1 MTQLL
6 YPNGNDVAHAT
17 KEAVASAITHR
28 MYDRLRGAGP
38 TGRIIYR
45 EKPSKVIHTQHLL
58 PRREPSATAATYA
71 EKDDVTSPAHIGT
84 AGLTFQIA
92 DRKDRAITV
101 SIRACIYLR
110 MLPSRSDLSASKVVF
125 RLAKNARSVILRHRR
140 EALRRAED
148 DNRVVLGA
156 EGRKSPA
163 WLEIKNRVTEQAETA
178 ALLELGITPDVLASP
193 ARQEALVSI
202 LPEQDEEPAA
212 DDPAVNDDPRSS
224 TDVVL
229 ADDTEGEP
237 SAAVDALE
245 LPDRGPAVADSDTL
259 RAFEF
264 AVGPDTTRAPPD
276 ALIEREQI
284 PQKWLRV
291 DVDLGALRIDLSQGA
306 EAIDRAVADFN
317 AEMQRRI
324 EQAIDAWLADSD
336 PDSGGLL
343 WALPSGRG
351 VQSRMITPAEVV
363 AWDQTL
369 LNFAIAAVRLVR

>member
-6 YPNGNDVAHAT
+6 YPNANDVAHAT
-17 KEAVASAITHR
+17 KEAVASAIIQR
-28 MYDRLRGAGP
+28 MYDRLRGAGE

-58 PRREPSATAATYA
+58 PRRKPSATAATYA
-71 EKDDVTSPAHIGT
+71 EKDDLTSPAHIGT

-92 DRKDRAITV
+92 DRKDRTITV

-110 MLPSRSDLSASKVVF
+110 MLPSRDDLSASKVVF

-148 DNRVVLGA
+148 ENRAVLGA

-193 ARQEALVSI
+193 ARQDALVSI

-212 DDPAVNDDPRSS
+212 DDPAVNDDPQSS
-224 TDVVL
+224 ADVVL
-229 ADDTEGEP
+229 TDETEGES

-245 LPDRGPAVADSDTL
+245 LPDRGQAAGDSDTL

-264 AVGPDTTRAPPD
+264 AVGPDTTSAPPD

-291 DVDLGALRIDLSQGA
+291 DVDLGALKIDLSQGA
-306 EAIDRAVADFN
+306 EAVDRAVTDFN
-317 AEMQRRI
+317 VEMQRRI

-336 PDSGGLL
+336 PNSGGLL
-343 WALPSGRG
+343 WAFPSGQG
-351 VQSRMITPAEVV
+351 VQSQTITPAEL
-363 AWDQTL
+363 WL
-369 LNFAIAAVRLVR
+369 GIRRW